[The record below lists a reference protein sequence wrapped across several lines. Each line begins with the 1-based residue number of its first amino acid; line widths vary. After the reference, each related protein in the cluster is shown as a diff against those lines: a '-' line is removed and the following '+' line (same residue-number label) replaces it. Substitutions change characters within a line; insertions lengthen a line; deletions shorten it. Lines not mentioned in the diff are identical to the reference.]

1 MIITI
6 KGANFA
12 NSNIGTLSTYTVR
25 CNGSGASVSPTS
37 IEKNAEGTQAA
48 SNLVATITVDSKYT
62 FNAISSVSVGGTAL
76 STSDY
81 TVSGQKV
88 TIPAAKV
95 TGNVVINV
103 STTLIN
109 TGGDHGGDNGG
120 DNLGGTLI
128 TTGSL
133 SGAYLH
139 ENSQFDG
146 GTTPT
151 TNIIPDPN
159 NVYFIIRD
167 IPVMGN
173 TKYRLAKG
181 RACWYLNSNKEPLHT
196 KYVNLTSE
204 VTNFEFTTP
213 ANCAYLRVA
222 FKYVDIQPSAVT
234 ITKYAFGEGVSTYI
248 KDTTAE
254 YRDEYAVEKG
264 KTEPTPYTGYFI
276 WHNIPVTGGNKYQI
290 VNARLS
296 LWYDADKNYV
306 SQVNFNANSVGAT
319 TSDWSHVAPDNAAYL
334 TICVNKSDAGKDDI
348 VMVEYPAL

>member
-6 KGANFA
+6 SGANFSA
-12 NSNIGTLSTYTVR
+12 SNIGTLDSWMVSTYGIGKGATHSIPSTVKKGDPF
-25 CNGSGASVSPTS
+25 NYTITIKDGYEFGTYSITMGGQTITPTVTATTITINIASVTGA
-37 IEKNAEGTQAA
+37 I
-48 SNLVATITVDSKYT
+48 VITVPT
-62 FNAISSVSVGGTAL
+62 INISTGEEEGG
-76 STSDY
+76 
-81 TVSGQKV
+81 
-88 TIPAAKV
+88 
-95 TGNVVINV
+95 
-103 STTLIN
+103 N
-109 TGGDHGGDNGG
+109 TGGDNE
-120 DNLGGTLI
+120 GGTLI
-128 TTGSL
+128 TSGSL
-133 SGAYLH
+133 TGAYLH
-139 ENSQFDG
+139 ENSQFAG
-146 GTTPT
+146 GSTPT
-151 TNIIPDPN
+151 TGIIPDPN

-222 FKYVDIQPSAVT
+222 FKYVEIQPSAVT

-334 TICVNKSDAGKDDI
+334 TICVNKNDAGKDDI
-348 VMVEYPAL
+348 VMVEYPAI